1 MARNPKGKD
10 MLSDERK
17 NKKERNGGL
26 DERNDEEEQARRRPV
41 RRGKEKEDKNGSLR
55 DEREEAASET
65 SEPPENSRRFENA
78 EPKTGNGERKTDW
91 GSRSRKFQRG
101 GSEASH
107 YVFDALRDYVPSD
120 EDDDV
125 TAWRTK
131 TKPEDVYKEYTSGE
145 EFNESIEL
153 YDNVERNNDFYNGK
167 QWGDIKAP
175 HLDKP
180 CVNIIKPAI
189 NYYIAQLVSDNI
201 STRVQIEDEMPGLA
215 EEIGKVIQEEISNV
229 MEINNM
235 ASKNR
240 QLLKNMAIDG
250 DMVLYSYYNIDSKVI
265 DTEIVNNTDLIFG
278 NPIEQEIQ
286 KQPYLIHRQRMLLN
300 QARELA
306 EANDGNP
313 DEITADNDTYFDNE
327 NERDLGNDYTTV
339 YNKFWKQNGMVW
351 CTRVTANAVIKE
363 PVNLGLTLYPFS
375 YQSWERVKGSYHG
388 ESPVSGVIPNQILI
402 NKMLAAASA
411 YNLNYAFPKVLYDR
425 TKLPQGWN
433 NDPTKAIPC
442 VGDPNTAIFSTFKPS
457 DMSEQ
462 VVALITKV
470 TEDTKTAM
478 GVYDAALGNV
488 NPNNTSAIVATQK
501 AASAP
506 LDLQRLDFYQM
517 VEDTVRIWLDIMA
530 VSYGVRPVNMTVV
543 QDGEERQG
551 LQMFPFSVLR
561 NLKYRL
567 RIDIGASTYW
577 SELTQMQTLDN
588 LMNLQILPDA
598 TTYLELLPKG
608 QVPNRDKVIER
619 IRQKEQQAMMAQQ
632 QAQQRQMAAEE
643 EKARVEREGKAIEN
657 ANKQAELMTKM
668 RELQERQTLVNRD
681 KLSYPENELA
691 GAGDRSADN
700 VGSWGWD

>member
-1 MARNPKGKD
+1 MARNTRNPKEKD
-10 MLSDERK
+10 EFST
-17 NKKERNGGL
+17 ERN
-26 DERNDEEEQARRRPV
+26 NEEEQEKRRPIRRR
-41 RRGKEKEDKNGSLR
+41 KEKARENETAR
-55 DEREEAASET
+55 DEREKREEPEETASET
-65 SEPPENSRRFENA
+65 SEPRETAERPERPERPERETEGYSRPRRFRRG
-78 EPKTGNGERKTDW
+78 EP
-91 GSRSRKFQRG
+91 
-101 GSEASH
+101 EASH
-107 YVFDALRDYVPSD
+107 YVFDALLEYVPRD

-131 TKPEDVYKEYTSGE
+131 TKPEDVYKEYSAGE
-145 EFNESIEL
+145 AFNESIDL

-215 EEIGKVIQEEISNV
+215 EEIGKVVQEEVANV

-250 DMVLYSYYNIDSKVI
+250 DMVLYSYYNLDSQVI

-339 YNKFWKQNGMVW
+339 YNKFWKQDGMVW
-351 CTRVTANAVIKE
+351 CTRVTSNAVIKE

-388 ESPVSGVIPNQILI
+388 ESPISGVIPNQILI

-442 VGDPNTAIFSTFKPS
+442 VGDPNSAIFSTFKPS

-530 VSYGVRPVNMTVV
+530 VSYGPRPVNMTVV
-543 QDGEERQG
+543 QNGEERQG
-551 LQMFPFSVLR
+551 LQMFPFSALR

-567 RIDIGASTYW
+567 HIDIGASTYW

-632 QAQQRQMAAEE
+632 QVQQRQMAAEE

-668 RELQERQTLVNRD
+668 QELQERQTLVNRD
-681 KLSYPENELA
+681 KLSYPENEQA
-691 GAGDRSADN
+691 GMGDRSADN